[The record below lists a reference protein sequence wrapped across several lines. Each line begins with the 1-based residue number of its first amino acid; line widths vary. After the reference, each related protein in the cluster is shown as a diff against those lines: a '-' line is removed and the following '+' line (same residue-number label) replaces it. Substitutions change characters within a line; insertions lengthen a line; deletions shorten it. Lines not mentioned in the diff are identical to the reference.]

1 MDKDLTLPE
10 LELVGEFEA
19 ASDDTTA
26 TVIRTPG
33 TKTQQ
38 AIDERIVPV
47 AEAVIGDNE
56 TIAAAA
62 SALVQENL
70 AGRRIAQYAPM
81 DTPAPIMGISMTGAA
96 ADTIIRAARLPDGN
110 PNLDLVQNDWGQQF
124 FRIRDADGTA
134 DLLLSDF
141 SLSYVAEKLSVGG
154 RAGWDG
160 AITEWWCNMV
170 CEDPANGRVLI
181 GCMDQ
186 TGRHWILEARPGAAI
201 RGVVVAVSPIADDHN
216 TGAIVI
222 LPDGSLTYVFNEH
235 NQKSSLFSILG
246 DADGSIDSLARNP
259 IVEIPG
265 GGPISYNELTLL
277 EKASTAAR
285 AEVYAAT
292 RRNTDTWG
300 MLKLTYDLVARTISG
315 GAYQPFFSS
324 PDQQCYAHVGP
335 SFHNAAGQQLVP
347 CVIGYNPE
355 AARRQNPDVYRSTIN
370 LETGEIIYANNP
382 EKGQLGTAKLF
393 SELTPAL
400 NRLASDWSRRL
411 FYGSRNVVLYAE
423 GPIATPDDWTYYA
436 AFFNADGTYTRQS
449 FGRAGK
455 RVGYRADSNY
465 LLGMAMQWTA
475 EGAVICVAR
484 ENLGTWTVEVW
495 KRGRDNAW
503 TSSTIYQSTIYP
515 AMRPYWAG
523 PMGWLV
529 NEVIYYPA
537 DAYIGA
543 QANLRLITEGT
554 KL

>member
-1 MDKDLTLPE
+1 MVDE
-10 LELVGEFEA
+10 LEYVGEFEA
-19 ASDDTTA
+19 AGDGTTA
-26 TVIRTPG
+26 YLINLAG
-33 TKTQQ
+33 TQ
-38 AIDERIVPV
+38 AQAAVDGRIAPV
-47 AEAVIGDNE
+47 AAAVVAQNA
-56 TIAAAA
+56 TIVTAA
-62 SALVQENL
+62 SAAVQTEVSN
-70 AGRRIAQYAPM
+70 RRIAQYAPI
-81 DTPAPIMGISMTGAA
+81 DATAPIMGISTTGAA
-96 ADTIIRAARLPDGN
+96 ADTVIRAARLPDGN
-110 PNLDLVQNDWGQQF
+110 PNLWLVQTESGQQLL
-124 FRIRDADGTA
+124 RIRADDGTVDA
-134 DLLLSDF
+134 LLSAW
-141 SLSYVAEKLSVGG
+141 SLSYVAEKLGVGG
-154 RAGWDG
+154 RSTGWDG

-170 CEDPANGRVLI
+170 CEDPAKGRVLI

-186 TGRHWILEARPGAAI
+186 AGKHYILEARPGAPI
-201 RGVVVAVSPIADDHN
+201 RGVAVTSTPIADDHN
-216 TGAIVI
+216 TGAVVI
-222 LPDGSLTYVFNEH
+222 LPDGSLTYVYNQH
-235 NQKSSLFSILG
+235 NQTSSLYAILG

-259 IVEIPG
+259 VVEIPG
-265 GGPISYNELTLL
+265 GGPISYNQLTLI
-277 EKASTAAR
+277 EKTSTTTQ

-300 MLKLTYDLVARTISG
+300 MIKLTYNLVARTVSG

-324 PDQQCYAHVGP
+324 PDQQCYTHIGP
-335 SFHNAAGQQLVP
+335 SFRNASGQQIVP

-355 AARRQNPDVYRSTIN
+355 ASRRQNPDVYRSTIN
-370 LETGEIIYANNP
+370 LETGEIRYANDAAT
-382 EKGQLGTAKLF
+382 GQLGTAKLF

-411 FYGSRNVVLYAE
+411 FYGSRTVVLYAE

-484 ENLGTWTVEVW
+484 ENQGTWTVEVW
-495 KRGRDNAW
+495 KRGRDGAW

-515 AMRPYWAG
+515 GMRPYWAG

-529 NEVIYYPA
+529 NEVVYYPA

-554 KL
+554 QR

>member
-1 MDKDLTLPE
+1 MPWKPKAQIAFANDLITASLALDPNSE
-10 LELVGEFEA
+10 TRAALEQISEALLEA
-19 ASDDTTA
+19 AVAADPTLVA
-26 TVIRTPG
+26 TVG
-33 TKTQQ
+33 Q
-38 AIDERIVPV
+38 A
-47 AEAVIGDNE
+47 
-56 TIAAAA
+56 
-62 SALVQENL
+62 VQTDL
-70 AGRRIAQYAPM
+70 SKRRVAQYAPM
-81 DTPAPIMGISMTGAA
+81 DTPASGMGISPTGAA
-96 ADTIIRAARLPDGN
+96 ADTVLRAARLPDGN
-110 PNLDLVQNDWGQQF
+110 PNLWLVQTETGQQLL
-124 FRIRDADGTA
+124 RIRAADGTLDA
-134 DLLLSDF
+134 LLSDW
-141 SLSYVAEKLSVGG
+141 SLSYVAEKLSAGG
-154 RAGWDG
+154 RSGWDG

-186 TGRHWILEARPGAAI
+186 AGKHYILEARPGAAI
-201 RGVVVAVSPIADDHN
+201 RGVAVTSTPIADDHN
-216 TGAIVI
+216 TGAVVV
-222 LPDGSLTYVFNEH
+222 LPDGSLTYVYNQH
-235 NQKSSLFSILG
+235 NQTSSLYAILG

-259 IVEIPG
+259 VVTIAG
-265 GGPISYNELTLL
+265 GGPISYNQLTLI
-277 EKASTAAR
+277 EKTSTTAR

-324 PDQQCYAHVGP
+324 PDQQCYTHIGP
-335 SFHNAAGQQLVP
+335 SFHNAAGQQIVP

-355 AARRQNPDVYRSTIN
+355 SSRRQNPDVYRSTIN
-370 LETGEIIYANNP
+370 LETGEIRYANDTAA
-382 EKGQLGTAKLF
+382 GQLGTAKLF

-411 FYGSRNVVLYAE
+411 FYGSRTVVLYAE

-465 LLGMAMQWTA
+465 LLGMALQWTA

-484 ENLGTWTVEVW
+484 ENQGTWTVEVW
-495 KRGRDNAW
+495 KRGRDGAW
-503 TSSTIYQSTIYP
+503 SSSTIYQSTIYP

-529 NEVIYYPA
+529 NEVVYYPA

>member
-1 MDKDLTLPE
+1 MAARMVF
-10 LELVGEFEA
+10 VGRLQV
-19 ASDDTTA
+19 A
-26 TVIRTPG
+26 TPSSMALAIRQSTEVQ
-33 TKTQQ
+33 K
-38 AIDERIVPV
+38 AVDERIAPV
-47 AEAVIGDNE
+47 AAAVVAQNE
-56 TIAAAA
+56 TIVVAAAA
-62 SALVQENL
+62 AVQTEL
-70 AGRRIAQYAPM
+70 SQRRVAQYAPI
-81 DTPAPIMGISMTGAA
+81 DTTAPVMGISTTGAA
-96 ADTIIRAARLPDGN
+96 ADTVLRAARLPDGN
-110 PNLDLVQNDWGQQF
+110 PNLWLVQTETGQQLL
-124 FRIRDADGTA
+124 RIRAADGTLDA
-134 DLLLSDF
+134 LLSDW

-186 TGRHWILEARPGAAI
+186 AGKHYILEARPGAAI
-201 RGVVVAVSPIADDHN
+201 RGVAVTSTPIADDHN
-216 TGAIVI
+216 TGAVVV
-222 LPDGSLTYVFNEH
+222 LPDGSLTYVYNQH
-235 NQKSSLFSILG
+235 NQTSSLYAILG

-277 EKASTAAR
+277 EKASNTAH
-285 AEVYAAT
+285 AEVLAGT
-292 RRNTDTWG
+292 RRNTDSWG

-324 PDQQCYAHVGP
+324 PGQQCYAHVGP

-400 NRLASDWSRRL
+400 NRLPSDWSRRL

-436 AFFNADGTYTRQS
+436 AFFDAAGNYTKQS

-495 KRGRDNAW
+495 KRGRDGAW

-523 PMGWLV
+523 PMGWLI